1 MKKCPVSEYCGG
13 CQYQGIDYE
22 KQLERKQESVNKL
35 LSCFHDVNPIIGC
48 RDSLHYRNKM
58 QVSFACDEKKR
69 IIFGYYVPKTH
80 TVVPVDECML
90 CEKGISEIL
99 SSVKK
104 ILIRHHIPI
113 YDEAMKKGCL
123 RYIQIRSSNQ
133 GEYMLIL
140 VTASVS
146 LPKADL
152 LVRDILKAHPE
163 IRSIIHNVNRKSSS
177 DILGEKNTILYGK
190 GYITDELCGL
200 SFRISPSSFYQVN
213 RIQTE
218 VLYNEA
224 IRSAAFKGDEI
235 LIDAYCGIGTIGLSA
250 AKHVKEVIGVE
261 SNASAIRDAQNNC
274 RINKIANARFICE
287 DAGRYMEY
295 LSRNKTHID
304 TVIMDPP
311 RGGSDSR
318 FISSMV
324 KMKPEHI
331 IYISCNPVTLK
342 RDLSDLNRSYQV
354 DSIQPVDMFPFT
366 KHIEVI
372 AVLSRKKAG

>member
-1 MKKCPVSEYCGG
+1 M
-13 CQYQGIDYE
+13 
-22 KQLERKQESVNKL
+22 
-35 LSCFHDVNPIIGC
+35 
-48 RDSLHYRNKM
+48 
-58 QVSFACDEKKR
+58 
-69 IIFGYYVPKTH
+69 
-80 TVVPVDECML
+80 
-90 CEKGISEIL
+90 
-99 SSVKK
+99 
-104 ILIRHHIPI
+104 
-113 YDEAMKKGCL
+113 
-123 RYIQIRSSNQ
+123 
-133 GEYMLIL
+133 
-140 VTASVS
+140 
-146 LPKADL
+146 
-152 LVRDILKAHPE
+152 
-163 IRSIIHNVNRKSSS
+163 
-177 DILGEKNTILYGK
+177 
-190 GYITDELCGL
+190 
-200 SFRISPSSFYQVN
+200 
-213 RIQTE
+213 
-218 VLYNEA
+218 
-224 IRSAAFKGDEI
+224 
-235 LIDAYCGIGTIGLSA
+235 
-250 AKHVKEVIGVE
+250 KEVIGVE

-287 DAGRYMEY
+287 DAGKYMEY